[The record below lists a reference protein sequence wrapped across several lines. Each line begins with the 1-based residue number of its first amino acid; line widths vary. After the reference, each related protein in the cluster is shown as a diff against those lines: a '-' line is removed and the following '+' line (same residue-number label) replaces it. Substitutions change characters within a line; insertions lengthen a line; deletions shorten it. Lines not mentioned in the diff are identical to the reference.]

1 MAKKQFTKYLFETP
15 SVASGEEAEMKKDDF
30 LFEKRLGDG
39 AFGKV
44 WRVRHLATQR
54 TYAIKEVPK
63 EKVMKMLPQFK
74 REVFIMYQLS
84 HPHIVKLHSHF
95 EDETSFYL
103 IMELSEGGNLF
114 HKLYRE
120 KQFYEQLAAQYF
132 REVVLAVEYLHSH
145 QPAIIHRDIKPEN
158 ILLDSE
164 GRIKLTD
171 FGWSNYYNLDQP
183 IPRTTVCGTLEY
195 LPPEIVEQ
203 KGHGP
208 GADIWCLGVLLFE
221 MLVGYTPFKSNAKE
235 RMLANIAKI
244 KPKFPMSFP
253 PLAKELVTRML
264 QKDPQDRMTIQQVK
278 THRWLAEMPPMRPTL
293 SQTLSEIVLPPLKG
307 GDVPVVTGYAVI
319 AGGEQKAR
327 LSTSD
332 TKPEEPMPGEDEMDL
347 SDDRPDKKRTP
358 GTPLQE
364 AAMKHSLS
372 QVGSVLSATKEERT
386 YYETALTA
394 TNSRLTQ
401 RTRRQTELLTLIQA
415 VTIAREKQKKTEAK
429 LLSQISDKNVEL
441 ERMET
446 SHNHTHLSQLI
457 LSAKSS
463 LGQKTAEVN
472 LMTAQLSRFK
482 EDEAEKIREIA
493 AKEKELS
500 VLEDKLTSLRSDMQ
514 SQKQEHQSRIM
525 ELSMSAAVLQC
536 RIDGQSRFS
545 RELDPFDQRLIEE
558 MHESTKK
565 KVDIVVYKRS
575 QNHDLSRKIEELQEA
590 VLRREQDLSNLIA
603 QHDMLRSEIPQE
615 RRRLKD
621 EIQMKSRAERDELM
635 RNMQKRREE
644 QKKRL
649 RVELSEGREVE
660 SSLATSMS
668 EKDRAVSALKVS
680 STQLMQERRD
690 RLHLQIDNLRAIRTE
705 LKEQIAHNEGRIE
718 TREDELAQVKCLVLS
733 PGNMD

>member
-1 MAKKQFTKYLFETP
+1 MAKKQYTKYLFETP

-44 WRVRHLATQR
+44 WRVRHIATQR
-54 TYAIKEVPK
+54 MYAVKEVPK
-63 EKVMKMLPQFK
+63 DKVMKMLPQFK
-74 REVFIMYQLS
+74 REVFIMYQLN

-183 IPRTTVCGTLEY
+183 VPRTTVCGTLEY

-203 KGHGP
+203 RGHGP

-221 MLVGYTPFKSNAKE
+221 MLVGYTPFKANAKE

-253 PLAKELVTRML
+253 PLVKELVSRML
-264 QKDPQDRMTIQQVK
+264 QKDPQERLSIQQVK
-278 THRWLAEMPPMRPTL
+278 AHRWLTETPPLRPTL
-293 SQTLSEIVLPPLKG
+293 SQELTEIVIPPLKG
-307 GDVPVVTGYAVI
+307 DVAVVTGYAVI
-319 AGGEQKAR
+319 SAPR

-332 TKPEEPMPGEDEMDL
+332 TKPEEPVPGEEEVDFRE
-347 SDDRPDKKRTP
+347 DKQKLAP
-358 GTPLQE
+358 GTPLAE
-364 AAMKHSLS
+364 AAMKHSIS
-372 QVGSVLSATKEERT
+372 QVETVLSATKEERA
-386 YYETALTA
+386 YYEAALSA
-394 TNSRLTQ
+394 TDSRLSQ
-401 RTRRQTELLTLIQA
+401 RSRRVQEMQTLIQA
-415 VTIAREKQKKTEAK
+415 VTTAREKQRKTEAK

-441 ERMET
+441 ERLET
-446 SHNHTHLSQLI
+446 NHQHAQLSQSI
-457 LSAKSS
+457 LAAKSS
-463 LGQKTAEVN
+463 WGQKTAETN
-472 LMTAQLSRFK
+472 LMTAHLARLR
-482 EDEAEKIREIA
+482 EEEAERIREIA
-493 AKEKELS
+493 YKERELAT
-500 VLEDKLTSLRSDMQ
+500 LEGKLTNVRNDMHSL
-514 SQKQEHQSRIM
+514 KQEHQSRIT
-525 ELSMSAAVLQC
+525 ELSMSAALLQC

-545 RELDPFDQRLIEE
+545 RELDPTDQRLIEE
-558 MHESTKK
+558 MHAIAKT

-575 QNHDLSRKIEELQEA
+575 QNQDLSRKIEELQEA
-590 VLRREQDLSNLIA
+590 VLRREQDLSTLIA

-621 EIQMKSRAERDELM
+621 EIQLKSRAERDAL
-635 RNMQKRREE
+635 QKATQIQREE
-644 QKKRL
+644 EKKRL
-649 RVELSEGREVE
+649 RAELSEGREVE
-660 SSLATSMS
+660 SSLATSLTEKERTEVGLQVRCKQQVLERS
-668 EKDRAVSALKVS
+668 E
-680 STQLMQERRD
+680 
-690 RLHLQIDNLRAIRTE
+690 RLYLQIDNLRAIRSE
-705 LKEQIAHNEGRIE
+705 LKEQIVSNQERIE
-718 TREDELAQVKCLVLS
+718 QRENELAQVKCVVLR
-733 PGNMD
+733 PGIMD